1 VSRVKASTA
10 DIAPDP
16 FNERGSCT
24 LTWRAAVLG
33 AEFEFSSNSR
43 ELLGLAQEAFE
54 RVPQHRWPRGARP
67 PLRVSLV
74 RVADNAAP
82 ARATPPRP
90 ALSSGGGM
98 LCGHVD
104 AHNFI
109 VVDPGA
115 GRALVQAGDSML
127 RHPQLLRYE
136 LIEFAVITLATRAH
150 GLVSL
155 HAGCVGARGRGV
167 LLLGPSGSGKS
178 TLTLHAALGGLDF
191 LAEDSVFVQPRT
203 LCATGLSAF
212 VHAREEALA
221 LIGDRALRRAARES
235 PRIQRRSGV
244 RKRQID
250 LRVGSARLA
259 PRPLRIVA
267 TVLLSKRRAR
277 GPARL
282 VRLTAAQL
290 KGVLRT
296 EQIFA
301 VAQPGWPEF
310 ERSLLRAG
318 GYSLDRGSPA
328 DAVATLRELLG
339 EKSI

>member
-1 VSRVKASTA
+1 MASTA

-16 FNERGSCT
+16 FDERRSCAW
-24 LTWRAAVLG
+24 TWRAAVLG

-43 ELLGLAQEAFE
+43 ELLDIAQEAFAS
-54 RVPQHRWPRGARP
+54 VPQHRWARGARR

-74 RVADNAAP
+74 HVAVRAAS
-82 ARATPPRP
+82 ARSIPPRP
-90 ALSSGGGM
+90 VLSSGGGM
-98 LCGHVD
+98 LCGHID
-104 AHNFI
+104 AHNFL

-127 RHPQLLRYE
+127 HHRQLLRYE

-155 HAGCVGARGRGV
+155 HAGCVGARERGV
-167 LLLGPSGSGKS
+167 LLLGSSGSGKS
-178 TLTLHAALGGLDF
+178 TLALHAALGGLDY
-191 LAEDSVFVQPRT
+191 LAEDSVFVQPHT
-203 LCATGLSAF
+203 LRATGLPAF
-212 VHAREEALA
+212 VHARDEALA
-221 LIGDRALRRAARES
+221 LIDDRALRHAARES
-235 PRIQRRSGV
+235 PQIRRRSGV

-250 LRVGSARLA
+250 LRLGSARLA

-267 TVLLSKRRAR
+267 TVVLSKRRAR
-277 GPARL
+277 GRARL
-282 VRLTAAQL
+282 VPLTTDQL
-290 KGVLRT
+290 KDVLRA
-296 EQIFA
+296 EQTFA

-310 ERSLLRAG
+310 ERCALRAG
-318 GYSLDRGSPA
+318 GFSLDRGSPA